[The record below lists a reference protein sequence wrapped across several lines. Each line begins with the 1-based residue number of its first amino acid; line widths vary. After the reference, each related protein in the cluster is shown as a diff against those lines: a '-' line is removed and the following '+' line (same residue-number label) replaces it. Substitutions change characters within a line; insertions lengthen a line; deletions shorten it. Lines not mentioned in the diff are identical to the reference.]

1 MAKVVP
7 ALLSSTKSDYEH
19 DLAVVRQLTDRFQ
32 LDIIDGQFVDNE
44 TVSLNQ
50 LDKTPGLK
58 MDIHLMVVDPIS
70 CIREALKLSPNLVLF
85 QYEGSSAVPQ
95 AITEL
100 KQNGQR
106 VGLAI
111 NPSTTIEKIK
121 SLLSE
126 IDHLLVM
133 MYPAGFAGQKFEPVN
148 LDKISQA
155 RDIRPDLEIGIDGGV
170 NKDSIKQIANAKPDI
185 VNVNSYLFSA
195 EDVASRYSELMEAFK

>member
-58 MDIHLMVVDPIS
+58 MDIHLMVTDPIA
-70 CIREALKLSPNLVLF
+70 CIREALKLSPNLVIF

-95 AITEL
+95 AINEL

-111 NPSTTIEKIK
+111 NPSTTIDKIK
-121 SLLSE
+121 PLLSE
-126 IDHLLVM
+126 LDHLLVM

-170 NKDSIKQIANAKPDI
+170 NQSSIKQIASAKPDI